1 MSISSL
7 SIRRPVL
14 AIVMSIFIMIIG
26 FIGFSYLGVRDFPS
40 VDQPFVSVSTSFTG
54 ANADVIETQITEP
67 LEQAINGIQGIRSI
81 SSSSRDG
88 SSRITVEFDLEVD
101 LETAANDVRDKV
113 SGAMRRL
120 PPDADPPVVSKA
132 DADAQ
137 PIFSITLRSGS
148 RSLIDLTEFAEV
160 NFKERLQ
167 TIQGVSEVRTWGAKR
182 FAIRLWMDPAKLAA
196 YELTPVDVRDAL
208 IRENIELPSG
218 RIEGSNTELTV
229 RTMGRFTSVE
239 DFNRMVVYQ
248 DGDRV
253 VRFADLGRAI
263 VEAENMH
270 SILKMNG
277 VPMVNNVLVP
287 QPGANYISIVDDALL
302 RLEELKKDLP
312 SDIIAEVGFDN
323 TQYIRDSI
331 TEVQQTIYLAFA
343 LVVLIIFVFLRDWRT
358 TLIPALSI
366 PVSLIGAFFIMY
378 VAGFTINI
386 LTLLAVVLA
395 IGLVVD
401 DAIVVMENIYT
412 KIEKGMDP
420 KEAGVKGAAEIF
432 FAVIATTITLAA
444 VFFPIVFL
452 QGITG
457 RLFREFSIVIAGAV
471 IISSF
476 VALTLTPMLSSR
488 ILKKRQGG
496 HNKLYRATESFFQ
509 WLGSTYKNA
518 LNAFLLRRHWATPLV
533 MLVALVLIGVL
544 WFSIPSEMAPM
555 EDRGQLTV
563 NSTAPEGATF
573 DYTLRYSDELSQF
586 MLEDAPEI
594 TSLFQIVGL
603 WNTNSAFHRITL
615 TDAKDRSRSQQE
627 IADDLGEK
635 VRAFTGARTFITQ
648 QATFGGR
655 RGGLPVQYVI
665 QAQNLDKLKEYLPV
679 FMEEVGNSPHFQNS
693 DVNLKFTKPEIRVNI
708 DREKAALMGVS
719 VRDIAQTLQLSL
731 SGQRL
736 AYYIMNGKQY
746 QIIGELERSDRNKPA
761 DITSVYVRSNTGEL
775 IQLDNLVTIEESS
788 TPPQLYRYN
797 RFVSATVS
805 AGLSRGY
812 TIADGIEEMDR
823 IAGATL
829 DDTFS
834 TTLSGDSRDFVE
846 STSSLLFAFG
856 LALILIYLV
865 LAAQFESFRDPL
877 VIMFT
882 VPLALVGALL
892 SLWYFDQSLNI
903 FSQIGII
910 MLIGLVSKNGILMV
924 EFANQRKAA
933 GLSAYDA
940 IVDAAAARFRP
951 ILMTSL
957 STILGVLPMALAWG
971 AGAESRV
978 SMGIAVVG
986 GLTVASVFTLFVIP
1000 AMYTYIS
1007 ESSKSVSNAD
1017 AQMDETD
1024 KE

>member
-1 MSISSL
+1 MSLSSIS
-7 SIRRPVL
+7 IQRPVL
-14 AIVMSIFIMIIG
+14 TIVMNVFIIIIG
-26 FIGFSYLGVRDFPS
+26 FIGYSFLGVRDYPS
-40 VDQPFVSVSTSFTG
+40 VDQPFVSVSTTFTG

-67 LEQAINGIQGIRSI
+67 LEQAVNGIPGIRSI
-81 SSSSRDG
+81 SSQSRDG
-88 SSRITVEFDLEVD
+88 SSRITVEFNLEVD

-137 PIFSITLRSGS
+137 PIFSITLRSAT
-148 RSLIDLTEFAEV
+148 RSLIDLTEYAEV

-167 TIQGVSEVRTWGAKR
+167 TIPGVSEVRTWGAKR

-196 YELTPVDVRDAL
+196 YQLTPVDVRDAL
-208 IRENIELPSG
+208 NRENVELPSG
-218 RIEGSNTELTV
+218 RVEGYNTELTV
-229 RTMGRFTSVE
+229 RTMGRFTSIE

-253 VRFADLGRAI
+253 VRFSDIGRAV
-263 VEAENMH
+263 VEAENIN
-270 SILKMNG
+270 SILKLNG

-287 QPGANYISIVDDALL
+287 QPGANYISIVDNAML

-312 SDIIAEVGFDN
+312 GDIIAEVGFDN

-331 TEVQQTIYLAFA
+331 VEVQETIYIALF
-343 LVVLIIFVFLRDWRT
+343 LVVLVIFAFLRDWRT
-358 TLIPALSI
+358 TLIPSLAI

-378 VAGFTINI
+378 IAGFTINI

-420 KEAGVKGAAEIF
+420 KEAGVKGTSEIF
-432 FAVIATTITLAA
+432 FAVIATTVTLVA

-488 ILKKRQGG
+488 ILQKRTGQ
-496 HNKLYRATESFFQ
+496 HNRLYTATEPFFV
-509 WLGSTYKNA
+509 WLVRTYKNA
-518 LNAFLLRRHWATPLV
+518 LNSFLRRRRIYTPLIMIV
-533 MLVALVLIGVL
+533 TLVLIVVL
-544 WFSIPSEMAPM
+544 WLSLPSEMAPL
-555 EDRGQLTV
+555 EDRGQLNV
-563 NSTAPEGATF
+563 NSTAPEGATYE
-573 DYTLRYSDELSQF
+573 YTLRYSDELSQV
-586 MLEDAPEI
+586 MLEDVPEI
-594 TSLFQIVGL
+594 KSLFQIVGL
-603 WNTNSAFHRITL
+603 WNSNAASHRLTL
-615 TDAKDRSRSQQE
+615 SDASERSRSQQE

-635 VRAFTGARTFITQ
+635 VRAFTGARTFVTQ
-648 QATFGGR
+648 QQTFGGR

-665 QAQNLDKLKEYLPV
+665 QAQNLNKLKEYLPR
-679 FMEEVGNSPHFQNS
+679 FMEEVDKSERFQNY
-693 DVNLKFTKPEIRVNI
+693 DVDLKFTKPEIRVNI
-708 DREKAALMGVS
+708 DRQKASLLGVS

-746 QIIGELERSDRNKPA
+746 YIIGELERSDRDKPS
-761 DITSVYVRSNTGEL
+761 DITSVYVRSRTGQL

-797 RFVSATVS
+797 RFVAATVS
-805 AGLSRGY
+805 AGLSRGN

-823 IAGATL
+823 IAASVL

-834 TTLSGDSRDFVE
+834 TSLTGDSRDFVE

-856 LALILIYLV
+856 LALLLIYLV

-877 VIMFT
+877 IIMFT

-892 SLWYFDQSLNI
+892 SLWYFGQSLNI

-910 MLIGLVSKNGILMV
+910 MLIGLVSKNGILLV

-933 GLSAYDA
+933 GLNSYDA

-957 STILGVLPMALAWG
+957 STILGILPMALAWG
-971 AGAESRV
+971 AGSESRV
-978 SMGIAVVG
+978 SMGVAVVG
-986 GLTVASVFTLFVIP
+986 GLTVALVFTLFVIP
-1000 AMYTYIS
+1000 AMYIYIS
-1007 ESSKSVSNAD
+1007 DDKKYVTSVG
-1017 AQMDETD
+1017 
-1024 KE
+1024 